1 MEGTRATSRYYFPGL
16 FDTDSVIE
24 VINIQE
30 QNGWSDSLAPDEESE
45 IRDSYFELS
54 KDEIWECEDQ
64 TTQ

>member
-24 VINIQE
+24 VIDIQE
-30 QNGWSDSLAPDEESE
+30 PNRWSASLAPDEESE
-45 IRDSYFELS
+45 IRDSDFELS
-54 KDEIWECEDQ
+54 KAEIWESEDQ